1 MKLINSLSEA
11 LESGKNLKAR
21 IIQKY
26 IENPLLLPP
35 SSSLLFLSGKK
46 FDIRQWVLVK
56 SFNPLTVYYFSS
68 CYLRICGLDFDL
80 NDINSVF
87 RHFTNYS
94 LNKKF
99 FHLKNIAME
108 ESVCSLEVFKR
119 NLKESFNV
127 DWDVEI
133 KPKIVSLIVNTLKS
147 VQDVIEQRTSSFE
160 MYGFDV
166 MIDEKFT
173 PWLLEVNLS
182 PACSERT
189 DWLTNMLEDMSLGM
203 FEIILGNEM
212 IGKNEEVEKKG
223 ERRKEGGIE
232 IIDKGFEGAEEG
244 REEEDGGGT
253 KKEEV
258 GGKEE
263 RTKEKGGK
271 LEKLR
276 RKYFWELIYDE
287 NNSNYNEGLNM
298 NGANPFLNKLEI
310 EGVKADLKKEKK
322 IDQHYHRTM

>member
-1 MKLINSLSEA
+1 MKLINNLSEA
-11 LESGKNLKAR
+11 LESGKNMKAR

-26 IENPLLLPP
+26 IETPLLLPP

-80 NDINSVF
+80 NDMNSAF

-108 ESVCSLEVFKR
+108 ESVCSLETFKR
-119 NLKESFNV
+119 NLKETFNV
-127 DWDVEI
+127 DWEVEI
-133 KPKIVSLIVNTLKS
+133 KPKIVSLVINTLKS

-182 PACSERT
+182 PACAERT
-189 DWLTNMLEDMSLGM
+189 EWLTHMLEDMSLGM
-203 FEIILGNEM
+203 FEIILGKENL
-212 IGKNEEVEKKG
+212 GKEEGGVESTYKG
-223 ERRKEGGIE
+223 GKEG
-232 IIDKGFEGAEEG
+232 
-244 REEEDGGGT
+244 DGGG
-253 KKEEV
+253 ERDDGE
-258 GGKEE
+258 GGKEDRRE
-263 RTKEKGGK
+263 IKEVEGQQGMKEGEGGGK
-271 LEKLR
+271 IEKVR
-276 RKYFWELIYDE
+276 RKFIWELIYDE
-287 NNSNYNEGLNM
+287 NNSNYNGGLNI
-298 NGANPFLNKLEI
+298 NGNNPFLNKLEI